1 MKFEY
6 NVYFKVLVIASVFI
20 MTFSIIGILIN
31 IILLIKNNG
40 FIKFDKR
47 IMNYFISIIIFV
59 FLFSIGFG
67 PFKHGIHLITEKETD
82 KISVIGEVDCIKKTY
97 GINKY
102 SYNNDVNSFAHH
114 ISIDGEVYY
123 IMYIGDIKIGD
134 KVEVEY
140 LPKSKVILSIN
151 EKWWIVYKSSFDSI
165 TK

>member
-6 NVYFKVLVIASVFI
+6 NDYYKVLVIASIVV
-20 MTFSIIGILIN
+20 MTFSLIGLLIN
-31 IILLIKNNG
+31 LFLLIKNNG
-40 FIKFDKR
+40 YKKFDKR
-47 IMNYFISIIIFV
+47 IIRYFVSIILLA
-59 FLFSIGFG
+59 FLFSLGAA
-67 PFKHGIHLITEKETD
+67 PFKHGRHLITEKETD
-82 KISVIGEVDCIKKTY
+82 KINVIGEVDCIKKTY

-123 IMYIGDIKIGD
+123 IMCIGDIKIGDIKIGD

-151 EKWWIVYKSSFDSI
+151 KK
-165 TK
+165 

>member
-6 NVYFKVLVIASVFI
+6 NDYYKVLVIASIFI
-20 MTFSIIGILIN
+20 MTFSLIAILIN

-40 FIKFDKR
+40 YIKFDKR
-47 IMNYFISIIIFV
+47 IIKYLVSIIVLAF
-59 FLFSIGFG
+59 FFSLGAA
-67 PFKHGIHLITEKETD
+67 PFKHGRHLITEKETD
-82 KISVIGEVDCIKKTY
+82 KINVIGEVDRIKKTY

-102 SYNNDVNSFAHH
+102 SYNDVNSFARH

-151 EKWWIVYKSSFDSI
+151 EK
-165 TK
+165 

>member
-102 SYNNDVNSFAHH
+102 SYNDVNSFARH

-151 EKWWIVYKSSFDSI
+151 KK
-165 TK
+165 

>member
-1 MKFEY
+1 MIFEY
-6 NVYFKVLVIASVFI
+6 NDYYKVLVIASILI
-20 MTFSIIGILIN
+20 MTFSLIGILIN

-40 FIKFDKR
+40 YIKFDKR
-47 IMNYFISIIIFV
+47 KIRYLVSIILLA
-59 FLFSIGFG
+59 FLFSLGAV
-67 PFKHGIHLITEKETD
+67 PFKHGRHLITEKETD
-82 KISVIGEVDCIKKTY
+82 KINVIGEVDFIKKTY

-102 SYNNDVNSFAHH
+102 SYNNDVNSFACH

-151 EKWWIVYKSSFDSI
+151 EK
-165 TK
+165 

>member
-6 NVYFKVLVIASVFI
+6 NEYYRMLVIASICI
-20 MTFSIIGILIN
+20 MTFSLIGILIN

-40 FIKFDKR
+40 YKKFDKR
-47 IMNYFISIIIFV
+47 IIKYLVSISV
-59 FLFSIGFG
+59 LTFLFSLGAA
-67 PFKHGIHLITEKETD
+67 PFKHGRHLITEKETD
-82 KISVIGEVDCIKKTY
+82 KINVIGEVDCIKKTY

-102 SYNNDVNSFAHH
+102 SYNDVNSFARH

-151 EKWWIVYKSSFDSI
+151 KK
-165 TK
+165 

>member
-6 NVYFKVLVIASVFI
+6 NEYYRLLVIASICI
-20 MTFSIIGILIN
+20 MTFSLIGILIN

-40 FIKFDKR
+40 YIKFDKR
-47 IMNYFISIIIFV
+47 IIKYLVSIIVHAF
-59 FLFSIGFG
+59 FFSLGAA
-67 PFKHGIHLITEKETD
+67 PFKHGRHLITEKETD
-82 KISVIGEVDCIKKTY
+82 KINVIGEVDCIKETY

-102 SYNNDVNSFAHH
+102 VYKDENSFAYY
-114 ISIDGEVYY
+114 IYIEGQEYY

-151 EKWWIVYKSSFDSI
+151 KK
-165 TK
+165 

>member
-6 NVYFKVLVIASVFI
+6 NDYYKMLVIASIFI
-20 MTFSIIGILIN
+20 MTFSLIAILIN

-40 FIKFDKR
+40 YIKFDKR
-47 IMNYFISIIIFV
+47 IIGYLVSIILLV
-59 FLFSIGFG
+59 FLFSLGAA
-67 PFKHGIHLITEKETD
+67 PFKHGRHLITEKETD
-82 KISVIGEVDCIKKTY
+82 KINVIGEVDCIKKTY

-102 SYNNDVNSFAHH
+102 SYNNDVNSFARH

-123 IMYIGDIKIGD
+123 IMCIGDIKIGD
-134 KVEVEY
+134 KVEVEC

-151 EKWWIVYKSSFDSI
+151 KKWWIIYKSSFDLI